1 MIHTP
6 DDPSDHERIGGQ
18 SAVVRLVDRFYH
30 YMDTL
35 PEAAAIRALHDDD
48 LTADKHKLAA
58 FLSGWLGGPPLYWQE
73 YGHPRLRMRHGHL
86 PIDTAAAA
94 AWLTCMMAALEDVVE
109 DASLRASLTD
119 RFAHTAA
126 HLRNTPDAEPPE
138 R

>member
-1 MIHTP
+1 MTEP
-6 DDPSDHERIGGQ
+6 DAPPSDHARLGGQ
-18 SAVVRLVDRFYH
+18 EAVVRLVERFYH
-30 YMDTL
+30 HMDTL

-73 YGHPRLRMRHGHL
+73 YGHPRLRMRHAHL

-94 AWLTCMMAALEDVVE
+94 AWLTCMMAALGEVVE
-109 DASLRASLTD
+109 DAAFREELVA

-126 HLRNTPDAEPPE
+126 HLRNVADG
-138 R
+138 